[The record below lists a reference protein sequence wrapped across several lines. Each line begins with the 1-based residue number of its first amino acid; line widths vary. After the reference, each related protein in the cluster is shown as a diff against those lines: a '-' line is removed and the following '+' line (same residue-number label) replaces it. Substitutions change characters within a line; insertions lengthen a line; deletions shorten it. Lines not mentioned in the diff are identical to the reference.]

1 MLKPEFTGQF
11 KRDYKLAIKRECN
24 PKKLTEVV
32 TLLCK
37 EEPLPL
43 WWTPMEQVQYED
55 GSIEEGIYE
64 SQIIGA

>member
-1 MLKPEFTGQF
+1 MLKPEFTGHF
-11 KRDYKLAIKRECN
+11 KRDYKLSIKRECN

-43 WWTPMEQVQYED
+43 WWISMEQVQYED
-55 GSIEEGIYE
+55 GSIEEDIYE